1 MSAVAGSPKQNK
13 QKKKKLMPLV
23 EFVSFVNLHAE
34 HFDKGMC
41 IRLEHGKA
49 RDQDVFVEKLL
60 SVK

>member
-1 MSAVAGSPKQNK
+1 
-13 QKKKKLMPLV
+13 MPFV
-23 EFVSFVNLHAE
+23 EFVSFANLHAE

>member
-1 MSAVAGSPKQNK
+1 
-13 QKKKKLMPLV
+13 MPLV

-41 IRLEHGKA
+41 IHLEHGKA